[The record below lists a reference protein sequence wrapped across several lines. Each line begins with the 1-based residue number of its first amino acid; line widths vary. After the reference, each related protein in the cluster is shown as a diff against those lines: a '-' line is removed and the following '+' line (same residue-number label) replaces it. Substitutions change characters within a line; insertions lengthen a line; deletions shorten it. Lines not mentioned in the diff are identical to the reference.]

1 MSKLTRRG
9 FIKQASVGAG
19 AMGVLVAGAANLEPV
34 QASASSA
41 KAAESDKSM
50 IVAGEPLMVVVSNPA
65 SGKVTLL
72 HGEHER
78 TVSSPALVKKLLS
91 L

>member
-1 MSKLTRRG
+1 
-9 FIKQASVGAG
+9 
-19 AMGVLVAGAANLEPV
+19 
-34 QASASSA
+34 
-41 KAAESDKSM
+41 M

-78 TVSSPALVKKLLS
+78 TISSPALVKKLLS